1 MNVILNTDEAYAVLV
16 RVSAQLIDH
25 GGLSEAGQDALRVWR
40 EAYAVGNS
48 ELDRFA
54 LACNEA
60 LGNSIDERTTRMVR
74 LRGMVY
80 VSEKDVRP

>member
-1 MNVILNTDEAYAVLV
+1 MNVILNTDEVQAVLV

-25 GGLSEAGQDALRVWR
+25 GGLSEAGQEAVRAWR
-40 EAYAVGNS
+40 EAHTIGS
-48 ELDRFA
+48 DELDRLA

-60 LGNSIDERTTRMVR
+60 LGNTIDERTTRMVR

-80 VSEKDVRP
+80 MSEKETRS